1 MNALA
6 RTTTP
11 LSVVPRQGVNT
22 TLWEEKASL
31 QLVKDT
37 YGKTLTNME
46 WNMFMQMGLA
56 TGLNPFLR
64 EIWAVKYKD
73 YPAQVFIGRDGYRKS
88 AQRHPAYDF
97 HTVDAVYEN
106 DEFSQESGIVKHK
119 YQLKNRGKCV
129 GAYCV
134 TKRKGSSQPTF
145 VYVEMAE
152 YNSGQSLW
160 KRSDAEAY
168 KDRGK
173 PVTMIKKVAEAQC
186 LRMAFQELFAGTYH
200 EYEGW
205 DVQEQAPAAAA
216 ARTTTQVAKGIAGLE
231 AKFGLLDTPAEPD
244 AIEAEYESAA
254 VAGVAAT
261 VEHVRWLIDNA
272 GDLEDLRQVAV
283 KAKTLSA
290 TDKALI
296 RDDYKAKEVF
306 LLQSVELQEKMQA
319 VRV

>member
-1 MNALA
+1 MNAMSA
-6 RTTTP
+6 RTQ
-11 LSVVPRQGVNT
+11 LAVVPNQPAN
-22 TLWEEKASL
+22 LSMWQEKTSL

-37 YGKTLTNME
+37 YGKNLTNME

-56 TGLNPFLR
+56 TGLNPFLK

-73 YPAQVFIGRDGYRKS
+73 FPAQVFIGRDGYRKS

-106 DEFSQESGIVKHK
+106 DEFSQENGVVKHK

-129 GAYCV
+129 GAYCI

-152 YNSGQSLW
+152 YNTGQSLW
-160 KRSDAEAY
+160 KRADAEAY

-186 LRMAFQELFAGTYH
+186 LRAVFQELFAGTYH
-200 EYEGW
+200 EYEQW
-205 DVQEQAPAAAA
+205 DANHAGEPERVVKQ
-216 ARTTTQVAKGIAGLE
+216 TAKGIAGLE
-231 AKFGLLDTPAEPD
+231 AKFGLLDTSD
-244 AIEAEYESAA
+244 TIEAEYESAA

-272 GDLEDLRQVAV
+272 GDMADLEQVKL

-290 TDKALI
+290 ADKALI
-296 RDDYKAKEVF
+296 RDDYKAKEIF
-306 LLQSVELQEKMQA
+306 LAQGAKLQEAM
-319 VRV
+319 RT